1 MPCHGKAWWNY
12 HSTALGLK
20 VAQAQY
26 QPLSCY
32 VGSRGKGNQSTMP
45 EALCFFYSRW
55 PRNRQTASQEYPIK
69 HVAWCNV
76 QVYHTQKEGGNHCCR
91 KILTDLDAFSWISSS
106 VLQSPTS
113 TCQPQKAW
121 VIKIRAE
128 RCFHNDLGWWINE
141 SAVIIEFKSGSYCC
155 SGASI
160 KFALGGDRQAKA
172 WEHATVH
179 TARESSQKSLQCGAI
194 SLLRG

>member
-1 MPCHGKAWWNY
+1 MPSHGKTWWNY
-12 HSTALGLK
+12 HSGALGLK

-128 RCFHNDLGWWINE
+128 QCLRDDLGWWINAYVVQEEKQYE
-141 SAVIIEFKSGSYCC
+141 S
-155 SGASI
+155 
-160 KFALGGDRQAKA
+160 
-172 WEHATVH
+172 
-179 TARESSQKSLQCGAI
+179 
-194 SLLRG
+194 